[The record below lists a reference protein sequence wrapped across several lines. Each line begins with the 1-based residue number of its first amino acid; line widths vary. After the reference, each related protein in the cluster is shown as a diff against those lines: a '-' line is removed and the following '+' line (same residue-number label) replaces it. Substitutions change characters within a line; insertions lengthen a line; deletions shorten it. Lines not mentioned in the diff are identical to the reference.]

1 MATSS
6 SYMYSMRERTDVR
19 TLRVCL
25 QQRSSKVTWKY
36 TWNLTLRRCIYV
48 CLLFVLSQC
57 DFCSPAWRLCTTWM
71 ASCKGPI
78 VDKIFFLPRWKA
90 CVRRTKLGHFR
101 VPRNLAFK
109 ARLTAKPLIW
119 KWFLIMM
126 QIKLIFTTKVSH
138 LASFWKWEFLELGN
152 DLFLRTLGAIFTN
165 IQCSS
170 NLKAFWLNLLGCL
183 NTSCYCAISHDFN
196 TLESMFFKMSLH
208 AWPCHH
214 HFAGNPVDRRV
225 TNIVSHYHQKLAW
238 DQAQFERFSHIL
250 SNGYR

>member
-1 MATSS
+1 MATRS

-71 ASCKGPI
+71 AGCKGPI
-78 VDKIFFLPRWKA
+78 VDRIIFLPRWKA
-90 CVRRTKLGHFR
+90 WARDKIRPFLDSKKSHFQSEANCEAIDMKMIFNYDANKTHFHNKGFALSLVLKVRVSGTR
-101 VPRNLAFK
+101 
-109 ARLTAKPLIW
+109 
-119 KWFLIMM
+119 KWPIL
-126 QIKLIFTTKVSH
+126 
-138 LASFWKWEFLELGN
+138 
-152 DLFLRTLGAIFTN
+152 TLGAIFTN

-170 NLKAFWLNLLGCL
+170 NLKALWLNLLGCL

-196 TLESMFFKMSLH
+196 TLERMFFKMTMH

-225 TNIVSHYHQKLAW
+225 TNIVSHYHQKLTW
-238 DQAQFERFSHIL
+238 DQVQFERFSYIL

>member
-1 MATSS
+1 MATRS

-25 QQRSSKVTWKY
+25 QQRSSKVAWKY

-48 CLLFVLSQC
+48 CLLFVFSQC

-71 ASCKGPI
+71 AGCKGPI
-78 VDKIFFLPRWKA
+78 VDRIISYRVEKLEQG
-90 CVRRTKLGHFR
+90 TKLGHFW
-101 VPRNLAFK
+101 VPKNLTFK

-152 DLFLRTLGAIFTN
+152 DLFL
-165 IQCSS
+165 
-170 NLKAFWLNLLGCL
+170 
-183 NTSCYCAISHDFN
+183 H
-196 TLESMFFKMSLH
+196 
-208 AWPCHH
+208 
-214 HFAGNPVDRRV
+214 
-225 TNIVSHYHQKLAW
+225 
-238 DQAQFERFSHIL
+238 
-250 SNGYR
+250 